1 MGTSVNLHTDT
12 HTGATHYNLIA
23 KQPWTG
29 KISLNDK
36 SRKIKK
42 KKKKDW
48 RTKYD
53 WEEKEKEARED
64 STMLHRAAY
73 YTSKRPH
80 TMPCTHTY
88 SWQNDYLP
96 N

>member
-1 MGTSVNLHTDT
+1 MHTDT

-42 KKKKDW
+42 K
-48 RTKYD
+48 
-53 WEEKEKEARED
+53 EEKRLKNKIRLRRKGKRSERRLNHAAQ
-64 STMLHRAAY
+64 SSVLH
-73 YTSKRPH
+73 
-80 TMPCTHTY
+80 
-88 SWQNDYLP
+88 L
-96 N
+96 